1 MRGAGNSES
10 ARAEKIMA
18 GEERFPDDEWRLD
31 EEPLER
37 VEQEPPSEAPTAK
50 LSYNLSHQRLT
61 RAVYVV
67 TAEHLGWYAVAAY
80 ALITRT
86 VALGARPLDPAQAH
100 DALAAFVIAGHGR
113 RALALAG
120 SWVTILQGW
129 IFAAIGATDATSR
142 IVVTLCGLLLIASA
156 FALRPALGRAGALAF
171 GALIAISP
179 SMAYFSLGGSTAI
192 ASIAFMMVAIAIADS
207 MRRRPRLLSAVG
219 LGVAIAL
226 WLTAD
231 PIGYVTGAAMIVSLI
246 FVGVVDAVRINHRRL
261 RLRVWWQRR
270 RTLVIVGAIVAIGL
284 WILLATAFFARSF
297 AQVLELELRPAFA
310 SPSMAFAP
318 AVRRLVP
325 ILVAYEFLLTILA
338 IVGAFAIVSRRIG
351 DRFAAWSVVWA
362 IVSVALFASVSAVP
376 WDAVVAI
383 VLPLAILAAYA
394 VDWMHQSERWN
405 SIRYAIAA
413 GVALTLYVQL
423 ATNFV
428 YPAPDTSEAPW
439 RRHALLFWSEPATSI
454 QTVRECQRVL
464 AAVLPK
470 GATAV
475 IPDDTSQL
483 QWYLRDL
490 TMTASRDDANVVV
503 TYGQTQSGALAGN
516 PDVPEFGFEEW
527 WNPDFRALT
536 PVGAIKYFFTQRAW
550 SDVEIRNL
558 EIKVSKPGGPG

>member
-1 MRGAGNSES
+1 
-10 ARAEKIMA
+10 MA